1 MKYKKDVPVLYVM
14 IGISGS
20 GKSTIAKEIAN
31 KEGAIVVSSDALRE
45 ELLGDANNQDSNDLI
60 FNEYHKRIKQA
71 LVKGKSVI
79 ADATNLT
86 MKSRAPFM
94 RNLVKIPHKKEAII
108 VSRDI
113 EEAISAN
120 KLRDRVVL
128 EDCIRNQALRFQLPF
143 YEEGFDSISIIQV
156 GNTKTVADL
165 NALVSLMTGFDQKNY
180 HHTETLDVHNQSIVS
195 SFRRMGYKSIAEA
208 AGLYHDIGKLFTQ
221 KFSEDGEA
229 HYYGHENIGAYKLL
243 SYKNAICNEYSLTYD
258 KFLDVLFLT
267 NYHMLPYRW
276 ETEEILQ
283 KKSHI
288 FGDKF
293 TMLMDFNKCDR
304 EASIEKNIEIE
315 SDIEI

>member
-20 GKSTIAKEIAN
+20 GKSTIAKKIGEEEN
-31 KEGAIVVSSDALRE
+31 AIIVSSDDLRK
-45 ELLGDANNQDSNDLI
+45 ELLGDANNQNSNELI
-60 FNEYHKRIKQA
+60 FNEFHKRIKHA
-71 LVKGKSVI
+71 LINGKSVV

-86 MKSRAPFM
+86 MRSRVPLL
-94 RNLVKIPHKKEAII
+94 RNLVKVPHKKEAVI
-108 VSRDI
+108 VSRNI
-113 EEAISAN
+113 EEAIAAN
-120 KLRDRVVL
+120 NLRDRVVP
-128 EDCIRNQALRFQLPF
+128 EDCIRKQVLRFQVPF
-143 YEEGFDSISIIQV
+143 YEEGFDSISVVQV
-156 GNTKTVADL
+156 GNAKTSVDL
-165 NALVSLMTGFDQKNY
+165 NALVSLMTDFDQKNH
-180 HHTETLDVHNQSIVS
+180 HHTETLDVHNQNISS
-195 SFRRMGYKSIAEA
+195 SFRTMGYKTIAEA
-208 AGLYHDIGKLFTQ
+208 AGIYHDIGKLFAQ

-243 SYKNAICNEYSLTYD
+243 SYKNVICNEHNLTYD

-315 SDIEI
+315 NDIEI